1 LTGCRHWIK
10 KVTEIL
16 FINLTVQESIMSQNL
31 SGAQGEISKEK
42 LMQDLQLV
50 VSDAEELLRATAGQA
65 GEKVSAARE
74 RIQDSLSTARARLAD
89 AEEAMLEKTR
99 QAARATDEYVHENPW
114 RAVGIAAGVGLVVGM
129 LISRGR

>member
-1 LTGCRHWIK
+1 
-10 KVTEIL
+10 
-16 FINLTVQESIMSQNL
+16 
-31 SGAQGEISKEK
+31 
-42 LMQDLQLV
+42 MQDLQLV

-74 RIQDSLSTARARLAD
+74 RIQDSLSAAKVRLAD

-99 QAARATDEYVHENPW
+99 EAARATDEYVHENPW

>member
-1 LTGCRHWIK
+1 
-10 KVTEIL
+10 
-16 FINLTVQESIMSQNL
+16 MSQNL
-31 SGAQGEISKEK
+31 SGIQGDISKEK

-74 RIQDSLSTARARLAD
+74 RIQDSLSAAKVRLAD

>member
-1 LTGCRHWIK
+1 
-10 KVTEIL
+10 
-16 FINLTVQESIMSQNL
+16 
-31 SGAQGEISKEK
+31 
-42 LMQDLQLV
+42 MQDLQLV

-74 RIQDSLSTARARLAD
+74 RIQDSLSAAKVRLAD

>member
-1 LTGCRHWIK
+1 
-10 KVTEIL
+10 
-16 FINLTVQESIMSQNL
+16 MSTHTT
-31 SGAQGEISKEK
+31 SDISKEK

-65 GEKVSAARE
+65 GEKVNAARE
-74 RIQDSLSTARARLAD
+74 RIQDSLEAAKARLNVAQ
-89 AEEAMLEKTR
+89 EAMIEKTR
-99 QAARATDEYVHENPW
+99 ESARATDEYVHDNPW

>member
-1 LTGCRHWIK
+1 MSTNSTG
-10 KVTEIL
+10 
-16 FINLTVQESIMSQNL
+16 VQ
-31 SGAQGEISKEK
+31 GDVSKEK

-50 VSDAEELLRATAGQA
+50 VSDAEELLRATASQA

-74 RIQDSLSTARARLAD
+74 RIQDSLAAAKSRLAD

-99 QAARATDEYVHENPW
+99 QAARATDEYVHDNPW

>member
-1 LTGCRHWIK
+1 
-10 KVTEIL
+10 
-16 FINLTVQESIMSQNL
+16 MSTHTT
-31 SGAQGEISKEK
+31 SDISKEK

-65 GEKVSAARE
+65 GEKVNAARE
-74 RIQDSLSTARARLAD
+74 RIQDSLEAAKARLGVAQ
-89 AEEAMLEKTR
+89 EAMIEKTR
-99 QAARATDEYVHENPW
+99 EAARATDEYVHDNPW

>member
-1 LTGCRHWIK
+1 MNGK
-10 KVTEIL
+10 
-16 FINLTVQESIMSQNL
+16 F
-31 SGAQGEISKEK
+31 SGAEGDVSKEK

-50 VSDAEELLRATAGQA
+50 VSDAEELLRMTASQA

-74 RIQDSLSTARARLAD
+74 RIQDSVMAAKNHLAV

-99 QAARATDEYVHENPW
+99 QAARATDEYVRDNPW
-114 RAVGIAAGVGLVVGM
+114 QAVGIGAGIGLLVGM